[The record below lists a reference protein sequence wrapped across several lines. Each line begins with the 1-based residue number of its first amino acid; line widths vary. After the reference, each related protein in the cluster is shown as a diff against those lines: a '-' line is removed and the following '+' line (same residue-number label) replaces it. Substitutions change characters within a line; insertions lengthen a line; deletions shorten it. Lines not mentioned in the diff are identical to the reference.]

1 MFEPGVV
8 AQAFTGLLTTLLP
21 QHKGHAFLS
30 EAHQK
35 VLHDVRIIIS
45 VKQRFYP
52 HDN

>member
-1 MFEPGVV
+1 MFEPNGVG
-8 AQAFTGLLTTLLP
+8 QAFTGLLTTSAP
-21 QHKGHAFLS
+21 QHKGHAFPS
-30 EAHQK
+30 EAHHK